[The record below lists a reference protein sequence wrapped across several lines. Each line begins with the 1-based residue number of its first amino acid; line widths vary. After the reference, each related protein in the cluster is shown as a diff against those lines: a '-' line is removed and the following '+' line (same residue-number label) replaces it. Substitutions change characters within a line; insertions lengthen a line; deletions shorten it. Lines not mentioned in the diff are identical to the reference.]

1 MELLLLFY
9 LFIYFYVI
17 GKMLICKRKK
27 KKKKKRKLVGSIT
40 WPLMWLNKSVA
51 AINTTF
57 PFLDIYHKGGKG
69 HGVGSGSTIIQ

>member
-57 PFLDIYHKGGKG
+57 PFLDIYIYIYID
-69 HGVGSGSTIIQ
+69 SSPW